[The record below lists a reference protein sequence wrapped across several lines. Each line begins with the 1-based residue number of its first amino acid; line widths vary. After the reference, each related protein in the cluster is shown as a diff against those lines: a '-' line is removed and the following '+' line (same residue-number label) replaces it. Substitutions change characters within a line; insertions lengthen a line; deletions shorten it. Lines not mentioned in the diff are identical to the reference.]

1 MKITLITA
9 CYNSASVIRTAIES
23 VLRQTWPEIEYL
35 VVDGGST
42 DGTVEIIR
50 EYETSFAGRM
60 RWVSERDKGFYDA
73 INKGIQRA
81 TGEVVGILNADDVM
95 ADDHV
100 IERVAEAFGKCV
112 NALMPDCVSAEVR
125 EEKVCGDKS
134 TRYSG
139 KTAEYPPE
147 YFDVLYGDIRFV
159 ANRTDIGLDALREEK
174 TLRYYSSK
182 YFRPW
187 LMKFGYLPAHPTFY
201 CRRQLFRKY
210 GSYQTDYKIAAD
222 HELLIRFLVK
232 RSIRSR
238 YLPGVFVVMR
248 KGGMSTRSVQST
260 LIINREN
267 IRACRTNGIYTN
279 QLMQLARYLFKIPGL
294 VFRNGY

>member
-23 VLRQTWPEIEYL
+23 VLRQTWPDIEYL

-50 EYETSFAGRM
+50 EYEPRFGGRM

-73 INKGIQRA
+73 INKGILRA
-81 TGEVVGILNADDVM
+81 TGEVVGLLNADDVL

-125 EEKVCGDKS
+125 EDRVCD
-134 TRYSG
+134 SG
-139 KTAEYPPE
+139 NTAEYPPE
-147 YFDVLYGDIRFV
+147 YPEVLYGDIRFV
-159 ANRTDIGLDALREEK
+159 ANRKAIGLDVLREEK
-174 TLRYYSSK
+174 TVRYYSSK
-182 YFRPW
+182 HFRPW
-187 LMKFGYLPAHPTFY
+187 LVRFGYLPAHPTFY
-201 CRRQLFRKY
+201 CRRQLFDKY
-210 GSYQTDYKIAAD
+210 GFYQTDYKIAAD

-232 RSIRSR
+232 RKVRSR
-238 YLPGVFVVMR
+238 YLPGVLVVMR
-248 KGGMSTRSVQST
+248 TGGMSTRFVHST
-260 LIINREN
+260 MIINREN
-267 IRACRTNGIYTN
+267 IRACRANGVYTN
-279 QLMQLARYLFKIPGL
+279 RLMQLARYFFKIPGL
-294 VFRNGY
+294 VFKSGY

>member
-1 MKITLITA
+1 MTITLITA
-9 CYNSASVIRTAIES
+9 CYNSAPVIRTAIES
-23 VLRQTWPEIEYL
+23 VLRQTWPDIEYL

-50 EYETSFAGRM
+50 EYEPRFVGRM
-60 RWVSERDKGFYDA
+60 RWVSEKDKGFYDA
-73 INKGIQRA
+73 INKGIQKA

-95 ADDHV
+95 ADDRV
-100 IERVAEAFGKCV
+100 IERVAAAFEGVPEGCLRRHGLG
-112 NALMPDCVSAEVR
+112 NERQFTDFPDAV
-125 EEKVCGDKS
+125 
-134 TRYSG
+134 
-139 KTAEYPPE
+139 
-147 YFDVLYGDIRFV
+147 YGDIRFV

-174 TLRYYSSK
+174 TVRYYSSK

-187 LMKFGYLPAHPTFY
+187 LVKFGYLPAHPTFY
-201 CRRQLFRKY
+201 CRRQLFGKY
-210 GSYQTDYKIAAD
+210 GAYQTDYKIAAD

-232 RSIRSR
+232 RRIHSR
-238 YLPGVFVVMR
+238 FLPGVFVVMR
-248 KGGMSTRSVQST
+248 TGGMSTRSVQST

-279 QLMQLARYLFKIPGL
+279 QLMQFARYLFKIPGL

>member
-9 CYNSASVIRTAIES
+9 CYNSAPVIRTALES
-23 VLRQTWPEIEYL
+23 VLRQTWPDIEYL

-42 DGTVEIIR
+42 DGTLEIIR
-50 EYETSFAGRM
+50 EYEPRFAGRM
-60 RWVSERDKGFYDA
+60 RWVSEKDKGFYDA
-73 INKGIQRA
+73 INKGLQRA
-81 TGEVVGILNADDVM
+81 TGDVVGILNADDVM
-95 ADDHV
+95 ADDRV
-100 IERVAEAFGKCV
+100 IERVAGAFGGSTKV
-112 NALMPDCVSAEVR
+112 GGARFGNHEEYKVGHGLGNERRLADLPDAV
-125 EEKVCGDKS
+125 
-134 TRYSG
+134 
-139 KTAEYPPE
+139 
-147 YFDVLYGDIRFV
+147 YGDIRFV
-159 ANRTDIGLDALREEK
+159 ANRADIGLDALREERAV
-174 TLRYYSSK
+174 RYYSSK

-187 LMKFGYLPAHPTFY
+187 LVKFGYLPAHPTFY
-201 CRRQLFRKY
+201 CRRQLFGKY

-248 KGGMSTRSVQST
+248 TGGMSTRSVQST

-279 QLMQLARYLFKIPGL
+279 QLMQFARYLFKIPGL
-294 VFRNGY
+294 VFRSGY